1 MTVAMIMAGG
11 RSSRMRAGGVAD
23 HKGLIEVL
31 GVPLVERNV
40 NTLLAAG
47 FRNIVV
53 AVAAGER
60 ALQEFIETRC
70 RRLAEARGA
79 ALRCFV
85 EREPLGTIG
94 AVRTVLPE
102 AKEVV
107 VVNVDNLT
115 TLDLRAMLLRHRAV
129 HASMTVAVH
138 WEPFSI
144 PYGEVE
150 LDNGWVQELHEKP
163 VKHYRMS
170 SGTYVVGPEAASAFP
185 AKGGIGA
192 PELFD
197 RLKRAGGR
205 IAAFE
210 HVRRWVDVNDNDGVF
225 KAEQMIL
232 NDGTDYSGQSDN
244 PDHEVFALLVHEA
257 GRIWLRSPGV
267 HTNRYPGLWGLP
279 AYENDPS
286 SGVEDS
292 AAQQCEHSSLRASPF
307 FSFDD
312 LESHSGEFI
321 RHHVFELNG
330 REYTP
335 TGEGEWLDLGNGR
348 DLRLSSPAKR
358 ALAILHRVRVKRGW
372 NGPVSVEMNEM
383 AETGT

>member
-23 HKGLIEVL
+23 HKGLVEVL

-47 FRNIVV
+47 FKNIVV

-70 RRLAEARGA
+70 RRLAEARAA

-102 AKEVV
+102 AKDVV

-129 HASMTVAVH
+129 DASMTVAVH
-138 WEPFSI
+138 WEPFVI

-150 LDNGWVQELHEKP
+150 LDNGWVQELQEKP

-170 SGTYVVGPEAASAFP
+170 SGTYVVSGKAASAFP
-185 AKGGIGA
+185 ARGGIGA

-210 HVRRWVDVNDNDGVF
+210 HASRWVDVNDNDGVF
-225 KAEQMIL
+225 KAERMIL
-232 NDGTDYSGQSDN
+232 NDGNDYSGQGDN
-244 PDHEVFALLVHEA
+244 PDHEVSALLLHEA

-267 HTNRYPGLWGLP
+267 HSNRYPGLWGLP

-286 SGVEDS
+286 PGEDS
-292 AAQQCEHSSLRASPF
+292 VAQQCEHSSMRARLL

-312 LESHSGEFI
+312 LEPHSGEFI

-335 TGEGEWLDLGNGR
+335 TGEGEWLDAGNCR

-358 ALAILHRVRVKRGW
+358 ALAILHRVRGKPGW
-372 NGPVSVEMNEM
+372 TEPVSVEMNEM